1 MPAPKRIPIPEVRA
15 FRLDERILDSRTTK
29 GWMSDDERLIATHT
43 GGVLFDIDL
52 NCAKWDE
59 KTGEMILK
67 IHPQDAK
74 RILRWIRHATEH
86 VGIFLHR
93 LEELD

>member
-1 MPAPKRIPIPEVRA
+1 MPAPKGIPIPEVRA

-52 NCAKWDE
+52 NCAHWDE
-59 KTGEMILK
+59 NTEEMIFLMM
-67 IHPQDAK
+67 
-74 RILRWIRHATEH
+74 
-86 VGIFLHR
+86 IFLMMKVYMDVR
-93 LEELD
+93 QTPIL

>member
-1 MPAPKRIPIPEVRA
+1 MPAPKGIPIPEVRA

-52 NCAKWDE
+52 NCAK
-59 KTGEMILK
+59 
-67 IHPQDAK
+67 
-74 RILRWIRHATEH
+74 
-86 VGIFLHR
+86 
-93 LEELD
+93 